1 MDLRRCIE
9 FIRRQEK
16 ELVCF
21 NLPPD
26 DPLPKELREFFA
38 TQNVTIHTAHTASG
52 APDVAVLIVGKRVL
66 AVVDPTMLRSLLST
80 VPTADVGIADGDY
93 REILEHLK
101 ETTFTASDREQLLY
115 ASREVEDRARR
126 VGRGTIH
133 AGFQRVSNIA
143 AEQQIYTDLARRGI
157 EVHTY
162 GQPDAAPPDLDSGT
176 VHAVDADEIG
186 ATWFVVFDGG
196 GNDEQKSAMIARERD
211 DGDFYGAW
219 TYDADIVDEVL
230 HHLETAYCTPSDEAQ

>member
-1 MDLRRCIE
+1 MDLRRCID

-26 DPLPKELREFFA
+26 DPLPKDLREFFA

-52 APDVAVLIVGKRVL
+52 APSVAILSSGKRVL
-66 AVVDPTMLRSLLST
+66 AELDPTMLRSLLTS
-80 VPTADVGIADGDY
+80 VPTADFGIADGDY
-93 REILEHLK
+93 KEILEHLK
-101 ETTFTASDREQLLY
+101 ETTFTATDREQLLY

-126 VGRGTIH
+126 VGQGAIH
-133 AGFQRVSNIA
+133 AGFQRLSNIA
-143 AEQQIYTDLARRGI
+143 AERTIYTDLARRGI

-162 GQPDAAPPDLDSGT
+162 GHPDVEPPDIGDGI
-176 VHAVDADEIG
+176 VHAVDAEEIG
-186 ATWFVVFDGG
+186 VTWFVVFDGG
-196 GNDEQKSAMIARERD
+196 GNTEQKSAMIAREGD

-219 TYDADIVDEVL
+219 TYDAGIVDEIL
-230 HHLETAYCTPSDEAQ
+230 HHLETAYPTPSDEAH